1 MRPLV
6 ASILLLASGIGSAQE
21 GRALYR
27 GYCSIPYCHGPDGAE
42 GRAPTLAGRPWRAE
56 DLRRIVAEGIADT
69 SMPAFGSRLSP
80 EELEAIVDFVRS
92 ISVDDASTASGGG
105 APTSGRAPWDFDAG
119 RALFHERR
127 CSGCHRFGRS
137 DLAGPDLN
145 LASRKRPFEILRDV
159 VEPEAEIAGERPFLR
174 IETSSGESFPAVGED
189 ETEELVRV
197 HDLSASPPVLRRL
210 RKDELLRVEPLPGSA
225 MPGDWWDEL
234 GARELLDLV
243 FYVRSGGEKDAVPD
257 VATRPV
263 DIWSDGTRLSG
274 DLFYPAVVPP
284 REGLPAIV
292 MSHGWGGLR
301 SHLNE
306 AYAPYFAAE
315 GFAVLTVDYRG
326 WGDSDGRI
334 VVIDGAPTALREIV
348 DPWDQTEDIVSALH
362 FMEGE
367 ALVDPDRM
375 GYWGSS
381 YSGGH
386 AVWIA
391 AHDARVKA
399 IVAQVPAMDST
410 EFVAAMPGGLDKAR
424 RDEFRRA
431 RGEIPPAPIDAEPL
445 GQLRGHPYASRM
457 ARYSPRSV
465 ADRVRV
471 PTLILDAG
479 DEELFDIR
487 EHGQKVYEIVKANAE
502 AKYRVLPG
510 IGHYGIY
517 TKKRPEALALAL
529 AWFREHL

>member
-1 MRPLV
+1 MRLLV
-6 ASILLLASGIGSAQE
+6 ASVLLLASGIGSAQE

-27 GYCSIPYCHGPDGAE
+27 EYCSIPYCHGPDGGE
-42 GRAPTLAGRPWRAE
+42 GRAPALAGRPWRAN
-56 DLRRIVAEGIADT
+56 DLRRIVDEGIPDT

-80 EELEAIVDFVRS
+80 EELGAIVDFVRS
-92 ISVDDASTASGGG
+92 ISIDDTSSASG
-105 APTSGRAPWDFDAG
+105 APAAGSGRSPWDFDAG

-127 CSGCHRFGRS
+127 CSRCHRFGRS

-145 LASRKRPFEILRDV
+145 VASRKRPFEILRDV
-159 VEPEAEIAGERPFLR
+159 VEPEAEIGGEKRYLR
-174 IETSSGESFPAVGED
+174 VETSSGESFPAIGED
-189 ETEELVRV
+189 ETEAIVRV
-197 HDLSASPPVLRRL
+197 HDLSSSPPALRRL
-210 RKDELLRVEPLPGSA
+210 RRDEIQSVVPVPGSA
-225 MPGDWWDEL
+225 MPGDWWEEL

-243 FYVRSGGEKDAVPD
+243 FYVRASGEKNSVPD
-257 VATRPV
+257 VATRSV
-263 DIWSDGTRLSG
+263 DLWSDGTRLSG
-274 DLFYPAVVPP
+274 DLFYPAAVSPGK
-284 REGLPAIV
+284 GLPAIV

-315 GFAVLTVDYRG
+315 GFVVLTIDYRG

-334 VVIDGAPTALREIV
+334 VVLEGAPSSVREIV
-348 DPWDQTEDIVSALH
+348 DPWDQTEDIVNAIH
-362 FMEGE
+362 FLEGE
-367 ALVDPDRM
+367 AMVDAGRI

-391 AHDARVKA
+391 AHDDRVKA

-410 EFVAAMPGGLDKAR
+410 EFVEAMPGGLTEAH
-424 RDEFRRA
+424 RDDVRRA
-431 RGEIPPAPIDAEPL
+431 RGEIPPAPVDAEPF
-445 GQLRGHPYASRM
+445 GRLRGHPYASRM
-457 ARYSPRSV
+457 ARYSPRAV

-479 DEELFDIR
+479 EEELFDVR

-502 AKYRVLPG
+502 AQYHVFPG
-510 IGHYGIY
+510 IGHYDIY
-517 TKKRPEALALAL
+517 TKKRPEALALAI